1 MIDRTFIQFRKTQQR
16 ESGQFMMKMDLVL
29 LAIAVGATL
38 FVALKGTASPSFKA
52 LVAKIKAVKSK
63 LIG

>member
-1 MIDRTFIQFRKTQQR
+1 MT
-16 ESGQFMMKMDLVL
+16 KMVLVL
-29 LAIAVGATL
+29 LVIVVGATL

-52 LVAKIKAVKSK
+52 LVAKIKVVKSK